1 MTNLDRELWPDDG
14 LIKHDLLRYYIEA
27 APYLLPH
34 LRNRPLVVQRFPQG
48 IDRPG
53 FYQKNVP
60 AGAPSWLKTCLCVT
74 VMGRSLNTSWSI
86 PRKP

>member
-27 APYLLPH
+27 APICCPTCATV
-34 LRNRPLVVQRFPQG
+34 PLVQRFPQG
-48 IDRPG
+48 IDRPVSI
-53 FYQKNVP
+53 KNVP
-60 AGAPSWLKTCLCVT
+60 AGAPSWLKPALCVT